1 MDSTDTSEA
10 DAIDTNEADATDPE
24 DSDRPELSPKA
35 LAERI
40 DDLSPGDRVVL
51 DDRDEPLEV
60 VETDRYSVTLTDG
73 AGTEYNVSQN
83 LQSGEWMVHRRLRW
97 LAAVEDS

>member
-1 MDSTDTSEA
+1 MDSTDTNET
-10 DAIDTNEADATDPE
+10 DAIDPE
-24 DSDRPELSPKA
+24 DPDRPELSPKA
-35 LAERI
+35 LTERI
-40 DDLSPGDRVVL
+40 DDLSSGDRVLL

-60 VETDRYSVTLTDG
+60 VETDRYSITLTDA

-97 LAAVEDS
+97 LAATGDP